1 MASLS
6 VISMSPSVAIIFIS
20 WSCMYSVI
28 DAFGVGAVVVAV
40 FVGVSSKFISVN
52 TGAAMSAM
60 FESRSV
66 SSKSSPKSKSVGN
79 GNAPLSDV
87 AVSGCAGVAGC
98 VVGAIISAM
107 ADFVSIAGGM
117 FDAVSTLRVSTDD
130 ICSRPALL
138 RARKYAARNS
148 IGNPSG
154 RGRAAGASSAA
165 VGVSVVSGAAAGA
178 RCKNAGNGIVN
189 NGAPVRTII
198 AVVDAYIGNS
208 VKIIMPKTKP
218 AKPWS
223 CAFASRVQ
231 CAYDSISKPNNMRNR
246 AYATQK

>member
-28 DAFGVGAVVVAV
+28 DAFGVGAGAVGVA
-40 FVGVSSKFISVN
+40 GVSSKFISVN

-60 FESRSV
+60 FESRSA

-87 AVSGCAGVAGC
+87 AGFDCVVVVGCI
-98 VVGAIISAM
+98 VGAIISAM

-154 RGRAAGASSAA
+154 RGRSAGVSSAGSGASVAA
-165 VGVSVVSGAAAGA
+165 GAAAGA
-178 RCKNAGNGIVN
+178 RFRNAGNGIVN
-189 NGAPVRTII
+189 SGAPVRTII
-198 AVVDAYIGNS
+198 AVVDAYSGNS

-218 AKPWS
+218 ANPHS
-223 CAFASRVQ
+223 CAFAKRAH
-231 CAYDSISKPNNMRNR
+231 CAYDNISKPNKIRNR

>member
-1 MASLS
+1 
-6 VISMSPSVAIIFIS
+6 MSPSVATIFIL

-28 DAFGVGAVVVAV
+28 DAF
-40 FVGVSSKFISVN
+40 FVGVVAGASSKFISVN
-52 TGAAMSAM
+52 TGASISAI
-60 FESRSV
+60 FESMFV
-66 SSKSSPKSKSVGN
+66 SSKSLPKSKSVGN
-79 GNAPLSDV
+79 GNALFSVVVFCCAV
-87 AVSGCAGVAGC
+87 ATEC

-138 RARKYAARNS
+138 RARRYAARNS
-148 IGNPSG
+148 IGSPSG

-165 VGVSVVSGAAAGA
+165 VGVSVVVAAAAGA

>member
-1 MASLS
+1 
-6 VISMSPSVAIIFIS
+6 
-20 WSCMYSVI
+20 
-28 DAFGVGAVVVAV
+28 
-40 FVGVSSKFISVN
+40 
-52 TGAAMSAM
+52 M
-60 FESRSV
+60 FV

-79 GNAPLSDV
+79 GNALFSV
-87 AVSGCAGVAGC
+87 VVFCCVVVTEC

-117 FDAVSTLRVSTDD
+117 FDVVSTLRVSTDD

-138 RARKYAARNS
+138 RARRYAARNS
-148 IGNPSG
+148 IGSPSG
-154 RGRAAGASSAA
+154 RGRAAGASSVA
-165 VGVSVVSGAAAGA
+165 VGVSVVVATAVGA

>member
-1 MASLS
+1 
-6 VISMSPSVAIIFIS
+6 MSPSVATIFIL
-20 WSCMYSVI
+20 WLCMYSVI
-28 DAFGVGAVVVAV
+28 DAFFVGVVA
-40 FVGVSSKFISVN
+40 GVSSKFISVN
-52 TGAAMSAM
+52 TGASISAI
-60 FESRSV
+60 FESMSV

-79 GNAPLSDV
+79 GNAPLSD
-87 AVSGCAGVAGC
+87 SGCAGVAGC

-154 RGRAAGASSAA
+154 RGRAAGASSAV
-165 VGVSVVSGAAAGA
+165 VGVSVVVAAAAGA